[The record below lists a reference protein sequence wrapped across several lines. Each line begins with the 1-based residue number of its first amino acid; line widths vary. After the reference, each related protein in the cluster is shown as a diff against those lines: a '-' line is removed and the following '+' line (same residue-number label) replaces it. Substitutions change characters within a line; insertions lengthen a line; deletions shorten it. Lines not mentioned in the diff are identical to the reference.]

1 MIRECIASELRDN
14 SVSFV
19 FPSETAALFWA
30 RDVCRTGAARS
41 VAAHRFMAWDRF
53 KEETVRAE
61 VRGKRPVS
69 AVLRKLFARALLA
82 ENAAAPFLK
91 AVVPPEYAGNSEAF
105 SRFLAAAL
113 PSLAFWERVR
123 AAHGLGACSGGEDED
138 YAEIKTRYAAFLERL
153 GLFEPSWEQHPFRAG
168 GRRYVIFFP
177 EALED
182 FTEYRDALDS
192 PQIRLVHTPS
202 GGEAARDVPLELF
215 GSAREEL
222 RETALAIRR
231 LHDGGI
237 PYADMAVSLPGFRD
251 AAPYLVREF
260 SLYDI
265 PATLRAGKSLG
276 DYGIGRLFSRI
287 AACASS
293 AFSFDALK
301 SFVLDA
307 CIPWKNPAL
316 NRDLVGFGIVNHCV
330 SPFTGTSGGTV
341 DVWEEAFKQSGG
353 VELERHYALLKRRI
367 LALAGA
373 RNFSAIR
380 EQYFAF
386 RELLDMESIQA
397 ESDAALARCIEEL
410 SILTGIEESLA
421 AAKDAAWLF
430 ADSRSTS
437 PVSDAYAF
445 YVSHLND
452 KNYVPVHESG
462 GVNIYDYPVAAGAPF
477 AYSFVLNA
485 SQGAAAVQY
494 TPLGFLR
501 ADKRKRF
508 GLEDRDVSAALF
520 TLFRA
525 GGPVRFSASE
535 KSFSGWAIPHSFFA
549 VRGNVSS
556 GAASDP
562 YRQER
567 LWWAAGEPFPRTL
580 FPLQKKGFDAWNA
593 AFSGGRPSG
602 GQNGAPP
609 AIREALV
616 RRIAARKGV
625 KKENA
630 LEPAVSLDNGISVS
644 ATDMTE
650 FFSCPVY
657 WLFKRVFDLEEY
669 PVDAAMLDDASMG
682 IMYHKILQRLF
693 ENIKND
699 GGIFMPG
706 KLEQYR
712 AWAETL
718 GMEVIRGERE
728 FRGLLA
734 YPLLENL
741 VAAMTRRICA
751 LLKTEAQFFAGCRVA
766 ALEETFQV
774 FLKETNGG
782 ESGLP
787 PIRLTGKIDR
797 ISISPEGEA
806 AVIDYKT
813 GGSPGHSESMLTGGV
828 LKNFQMAVYLKLYEE
843 TSGQRAGGAYF
854 FLINKNTINQIV
866 GTLPRKRSPARE
878 KYQDTL
884 DALDGYA
891 ARFRRALIRLD
902 FSPKDIP
909 YGDCIACSYR
919 TICRSLYTLNPSAKT
934 NLAAFSFVRENT
946 NGKSKKEGGDVS
958 LS

>member
-1 MIRECIASELRDN
+1 MIRGIIASELSDN
-14 SVSFV
+14 NVSFV

-41 VAAHRFMAWDRF
+41 VAADRFMAWDRF
-53 KEETVRAE
+53 KEETVRSE

-82 ENAAAPFLK
+82 ENAAAPFLQ
-91 AVVPPEYAGNSEAF
+91 ALVPPAYSGNSEAF
-105 SRFLAAAL
+105 SGFLASTL

-123 AAHGLGACSGGEDED
+123 AAHGSGVFSGGEDQD
-138 YAEIKTRYAAFLERL
+138 YTEIKSRYAAFLESL
-153 GLFEPSWEQHPFRAG
+153 DLFEPSWEQHPLRAG
-168 GRRYVIFFP
+168 SRRYLIFFP

-182 FTEYRDALDS
+182 FSEYRDALDS
-192 PQIRLVHTPS
+192 PRIRLVHAPS
-202 GGEAARDVPLELF
+202 GAEAARKVPLEFF

-222 RETALAIRR
+222 RETVLEIRR

-265 PATLRAGKSLG
+265 PCTLRAGKSLG

-287 AACASS
+287 SECASS
-293 AFSFDALK
+293 VFSFDALK

-316 NRDLVGFGIVNHCV
+316 NRDLVGFGIANHCV
-330 SPFTGTSGGTV
+330 SPFTGKGGRTV

-373 RNFSAIR
+373 RSFSAIR

-386 RELLDMESIQA
+386 RGLLDMERIQA

-410 SILTGIEESLA
+410 SVLIEIEETA
-421 AAKDAAWLF
+421 GAKDAAWLF
-430 ADSRSTS
+430 ADAHLKS

-520 TLFRA
+520 ELFLA

-535 KSFSGWAIPHSFFA
+535 KSFSGWAIPHSFFT
-549 VRGNVSS
+549 VRGSAPS

-567 LWWAAGEPFPRTL
+567 LWWAAGEPFPQTL

-593 AFSGGRPSG
+593 VFSGGCPSG
-602 GQNGAPP
+602 GQSGAPP
-609 AIREALV
+609 EIREALA
-616 RRIAARKGV
+616 RRIAARKGLR
-625 KKENA
+625 KEDA

-650 FFSCPVY
+650 FFFCPVF
-657 WLFKRVFDLEEY
+657 WLFKRAFDLDEY
-669 PVDAAMLDDASMG
+669 PVDAAMLDDASLG

-693 ENIKND
+693 ENIQND
-699 GGIFMPG
+699 GGIFTQG

-712 AWAETL
+712 VWAEEL
-718 GMEVIRGERE
+718 GMEVIRGEQE
-728 FRGLLA
+728 FRSLLA

-751 LLKTEAQFFAGCRVA
+751 LLKTEAHFFAGYRVE

-774 FLKETNGG
+774 FLEKTNGG
-782 ESGLP
+782 GKELP

-797 ISISPEGEA
+797 VSISPEGGA
-806 AVIDYKT
+806 VVIDYKT
-813 GGSPGHSESMLTGGV
+813 GGSPGQNESALTGGV
-828 LKNFQMAVYLKLYEE
+828 LKNFQMAAYLKLYEE
-843 TSGQRAGGAYF
+843 TSGQRTCGAYF
-854 FLINKNTINQIV
+854 FVINQNKINQIV
-866 GTLPRKRSPARE
+866 GTIPRKKGAARE

-884 DALDGYA
+884 DALNEYA
-891 ARFRRALIRLD
+891 GRFRRAIIQLD
-902 FSPKDIP
+902 FAPEEIP
-909 YGDCIACSYR
+909 YGNCVSCSCK

-934 NLAAFSFVRENT
+934 NLAAFAFMRKNMD
-946 NGKSKKEGGDVS
+946 GQKDGGGAS